1 MNLHLSC
8 KYKSLLQLCTAYHAY
23 LVATEGTDVYESFE
37 RKVIKD
43 RCAHDRLTE
52 FLKRAKSTASYFRQL
67 GFEDI
72 DLNFGFFDIIRQ
84 KRNDSGHPTGNTIT
98 MEQFKML
105 LTSYQHFLP

>member
-1 MNLHLSC
+1 M
-8 KYKSLLQLCTAYHAY
+8 
-23 LVATEGTDVYESFE
+23 YESFE
-37 RKVIKD
+37 RKVIKA

-52 FLKRAKSTASYFRQL
+52 FLKRAKSNASYFRQL

-84 KRNDSGHPTGNTIT
+84 TRNDSGHPTGNTIT

-105 LTSYQHFLP
+105 LTSYQHFLPKVLDAIKQIDSDSI